1 MPEYTPGKV
10 RRATN
15 LLRSRLQIVG
25 RTAKISPMPSLY
37 QGDLA
42 YIHATAFGMLARGA
56 ADEIVRRLH
65 GSSAKIRRV
74 LDVGCGA
81 GPLTVALIDAGFEVT
96 GIDTSAE
103 LLELARA
110 NAPQAR
116 FIHASAY
123 EVEIEGYDAIVAVGE
138 PLTYHAEG
146 ADADGL
152 VNGFFQRVGEGLPE
166 GGMLIFD
173 VIGLGEPS
181 LAGRTWSSGEDWA
194 VLVETTENQ
203 AERIL
208 VRDIQTFRQV
218 GEAYRRGHEIHRVRL
233 FDVQT
238 LCDHLA
244 SYGFLTQTAQA
255 YGSLRLPLAA
265 TPSLPQGPWPP
276 NDAKAAPEAGT
287 L

>member
-1 MPEYTPGKV
+1 M
-10 RRATN
+10 
-15 LLRSRLQIVG
+15 
-25 RTAKISPMPSLY
+25 
-37 QGDLA
+37 
-42 YIHATAFGMLARGA
+42 F
-56 ADEIVRRLH
+56 
-65 GSSAKIRRV
+65 
-74 LDVGCGA
+74 
-81 GPLTVALIDAGFEVT
+81 
-96 GIDTSAE
+96 
-103 LLELARA
+103 
-110 NAPQAR
+110 
-116 FIHASAY
+116 
-123 EVEIEGYDAIVAVGE
+123 
-138 PLTYHAEG
+138 
-146 ADADGL
+146 
-152 VNGFFQRVGEGLPE
+152 
-166 GGMLIFD
+166 IFD

-181 LAGRTWSSGEDWA
+181 LAGRNWSSGEDWA

-203 AERIL
+203 AERTL
-208 VRDIQTFRQV
+208 LRDIQTFRRV